1 MQRVAAYARVSTD
14 HEEQETSLTAQ
25 TDYYRKKILEHP
37 GWEFVELYV
46 DDGISGL
53 STNRREGFNRMVED
67 CLAGHIDLVLT
78 KSILRFARNT
88 VDTVTTIRKLKEKGV
103 GVYFEKENIYT
114 LDSKG
119 YVTDFDSADDFVMN
133 GVYVAD
139 LGNNTVTLNSS
150 VEGKYDEFID
160 SKPLASGATVWNVED
175 TDDIFDTNL
184 SKYDVVALVLN
195 DDKAIKTAFILDTI
209 SEEDIDA
216 EPVVPET
223 KEGVEVTVDGTNKIS
238 VTWTG
243 DTAPGNNDVI
253 NAIRNKL
260 AEINGVD
267 VSKVTASVSG
277 SSYTFKAEGDFM
289 TVTYQAFDISTDVQ
303 QAASAEP
310 KVELSATAAT
320 FTAAEG
326 GEVATVTVT
335 GDGEI
340 AYQWFSCDK
349 DGKNES
355 KITETEGGHNNYTG
369 TTTDTLTAGA
379 GMLSATGGDEDDGKY
394 YVYCEVTYTEDGHAA
409 TTVKT
414 DMVTITVTAD

>member
-1 MQRVAAYARVSTD
+1 MSIVGYGTGSSRSAKAVFAEIEAKSYASSSNYALVTGNYTKTSENGDTVYTYPVVFEDGQAGTLKTKMTD
-14 HEEQETSLTAQ
+14 
-25 TDYYRKKILEHP
+25 
-37 GWEFVELYV
+37 
-46 DDGISGL
+46 
-53 STNRREGFNRMVED
+53 N
-67 CLAGHIDLVLT
+67 
-78 KSILRFARNT
+78 FAKNT
-88 VDTVTTIRKLKEKGV
+88 V
-103 GVYFEKENIYT
+103 YAYT

-349 DGKNES
+349 NGDNES
-355 KITETEGGHNNYTG
+355 KITETEGGHNNYVG

>member
-1 MQRVAAYARVSTD
+1 M
-14 HEEQETSLTAQ
+14 
-25 TDYYRKKILEHP
+25 
-37 GWEFVELYV
+37 
-46 DDGISGL
+46 
-53 STNRREGFNRMVED
+53 
-67 CLAGHIDLVLT
+67 
-78 KSILRFARNT
+78 
-88 VDTVTTIRKLKEKGV
+88 
-103 GVYFEKENIYT
+103 
-114 LDSKG
+114 
-119 YVTDFDSADDFVMN
+119 
-133 GVYVAD
+133 
-139 LGNNTVTLNSS
+139 
-150 VEGKYDEFID
+150 
-160 SKPLASGATVWNVED
+160 
-175 TDDIFDTNL
+175 
-184 SKYDVVALVLN
+184 
-195 DDKAIKTAFILDTI
+195 
-209 SEEDIDA
+209 
-216 EPVVPET
+216 
-223 KEGVEVTVDGTNKIS
+223 
-238 VTWTG
+238 
-243 DTAPGNNDVI
+243 I

-369 TTTDTLTAGA
+369 TTTETLTAGA